1 MDIVDQGFLNAKPVK
16 KKKVVNMVKLKEAI
30 KQYIKKHYS
39 KELPIVRRT
48 FANTYK

>member
-1 MDIVDQGFLNAKPVK
+1 MDDQAFLRAKPIK
-16 KKKVVNMVKLKEAI
+16 KSNAHMVKLKEAI